1 MVTSAQL
8 HTLLAQRPS
17 VGVTDV
23 RNRPLRDLRLSV
35 TDRCN
40 LRCAYCMPEEEY
52 DWLARDSFPDLQGA
66 GDPGRGVF
74 RRDPHREMHTRG
86 G

>member
-8 HTLLAQRPS
+8 HMPPPQRSS

-23 RNRPLRDLRLSV
+23 RNRPLRDLWLSV

-52 DWLARDSFPDLQGA
+52 DW
-66 GDPGRGVF
+66 
-74 RRDPHREMHTRG
+74 G